1 MQASSYEEIM
11 ERLLSLIPD
20 DMDKREGSLIY
31 DALAPVALEM
41 QILLIEMENN
51 EKEAYADT
59 ASRLYL
65 IRRAKERGLKPY
77 PATKAVIK
85 AETVP
90 PDLEVPNGTRFSGE
104 GVIYRVVEKMAAGQY
119 KLLCEEAGETGNRF
133 NMDLIPIEYLEN
145 LQKIRAVELL
155 IPAEEEEA
163 TEDFRKRYF
172 DSFASQSFG
181 GNIADYKEK
190 VKAISGVAGVKVI
203 PVWQGPG
210 TVKLT
215 ILSSDYAVPSTEL
228 IQQLQ
233 EKIDPTENTGKGYG
247 IAPIGHKVT
256 VEGVSALTV
265 NIQTAVAYQSGWN
278 YEASKSYIEKAIDD
292 YFKELAKE
300 WETQKELVVRISQ
313 IETRLLNAPGILDIQ
328 KTKLNG
334 QEANL
339 ILGEMQIP
347 KRGVFHG

>member
-1 MQASSYEEIM
+1 MTYEEILQRM
-11 ERLLSLIPD
+11 MDRVPNTL
-20 DMDKREGSLIY
+20 DKREGSLIY
-31 DALAPVALEM
+31 TALAPAAAELM
-41 QILLIEMENN
+41 QMAIEMENN
-51 EKEAYADT
+51 QKESYADT
-59 ASRLYL
+59 ASRTYL

-85 AETVP
+85 AEITP
-90 PDLEVPNGTRFSGE
+90 RG
-104 GVIYRVVEKMAAGQY
+104 
-119 KLLCEEAGETGNRF
+119 LLIENGNRF
-133 NMDLIPIEYLEN
+133 SVEDVIYVLVGKIDESHYKLECETAGIPGNKVTGQLIPVEYIDGLES
-145 LQKIRAVELL
+145 ISISELL
-155 IPAEEEEA
+155 IPAEDEEE

-190 VKAISGVAGVKVI
+190 VKAISGVAGVKVM

-210 TVKLT
+210 TVKLM
-215 ILSSDYAVPSTEL
+215 ILAGDYDVPSAEL
-228 IQQLQ
+228 IQQVQ
-233 EKIDPTENTGKGYG
+233 EKIDPAENTGKGYG

-256 VEGVSALTV
+256 VEGVSALSIG
-265 NIQTAVAYQSGWN
+265 IQTNITYQSGWN
-278 YEASKSYIEKAIDD
+278 YQASKSYIEKALDD

-300 WETQKELVVRISQ
+300 WEVQKELVVRISQ

-334 QEANL
+334 QDTNL

-347 KRGVFHG
+347 KRGAFHG

>member
-1 MQASSYEEIM
+1 MTYEEILQRM
-11 ERLLSLIPD
+11 LGRVPNTI
-20 DMDKREGSLIY
+20 DKREGSLIY
-31 DALAPVALEM
+31 TALAPAAAELIQM
-41 QILLIEMENN
+41 AIEMENN
-51 EKEAYADT
+51 QKEAYADT
-59 ASRLYL
+59 ASRAYL

-85 AETVP
+85 AEITP
-90 PDLEVPNGTRFSGE
+90 RGLLIENGSRFSLE
-104 GVIYRVVEKMAAGQY
+104 DVIYVLVGKIDESHYKMECEIAGM
-119 KLLCEEAGETGNRF
+119 AGNKATGQ
-133 NMDLIPIEYLEN
+133 LIPVEYIDGLESIG
-145 LQKIRAVELL
+145 LSELL
-155 IPAEEEEA
+155 IPAEDEEA

-190 VKAISGVAGVKVI
+190 VKAISGVAGVKVT

-228 IQQLQ
+228 IQQVQ

-265 NIQTAVAYQSGWN
+265 NIQTAVTYQSGWN

-300 WETQKELVVRISQ
+300 WEAQKELVVRISQ

>member
-1 MQASSYEEIM
+1 MTYEEILQRM
-11 ERLLSLIPD
+11 LGRVPNTI
-20 DMDKREGSLIY
+20 DKREGSLIY
-31 DALAPVALEM
+31 TALAPAAAELIQM
-41 QILLIEMENN
+41 AIEMENN
-51 EKEAYADT
+51 QKEAYADT
-59 ASRLYL
+59 ASREYL

-85 AETVP
+85 AEIVP
-90 PDLEVPNGTRFSGE
+90 RGLFIENGSRFSVE
-104 GVIYRVVEKMAAGQY
+104 DVIYVLVGKIDESHYKMECETAGMPGNKAAGQ
-119 KLLCEEAGETGNRF
+119 
-133 NMDLIPIEYLEN
+133 LIPVEYIDGLEA
-145 LQKIRAVELL
+145 ISVSELL
-155 IPAEEEEA
+155 IPAEDEET

-203 PVWQGPG
+203 PVWQGAG

-215 ILSSDYAVPSTEL
+215 ILSSDYAVPSAEL
-228 IQQLQ
+228 IQQVQ
-233 EKIDPTENTGKGYG
+233 EKIDPKENTGKGYG

-265 NIQTAVAYQSGWN
+265 NIQTAVTYQSGWN
-278 YEASKSYIEKAIDD
+278 YEASKSYIEKAIDG

-300 WETQKELVVRISQ
+300 WEVQKELVVRISQ

-334 QEANL
+334 QDANL
-339 ILGEMQIP
+339 ILEEMQIP
-347 KRGVFHG
+347 KRGAFHG

>member
-1 MQASSYEEIM
+1 MTYEEILQRM
-11 ERLLSLIPD
+11 MDRVPNTL
-20 DMDKREGSLIY
+20 DKREGSLIY
-31 DALAPVALEM
+31 TALAPAAAELM
-41 QILLIEMENN
+41 QMAIEMENN
-51 EKEAYADT
+51 QKESYADT
-59 ASRLYL
+59 ASRTYL

-85 AETVP
+85 AEITP
-90 PDLEVPNGTRFSGE
+90 RG
-104 GVIYRVVEKMAAGQY
+104 
-119 KLLCEEAGETGNRF
+119 LLIENGNRF
-133 NMDLIPIEYLEN
+133 SVEDVIYVLVGKIDESHYKLECETAGIPGNKVTGQLTPVEYIDGLES
-145 LQKIRAVELL
+145 ISISELL
-155 IPAEEEEA
+155 IPAEDEEE

-190 VKAISGVAGVKVI
+190 VKAISGVAGVKVM

-210 TVKLT
+210 TVKLM
-215 ILSSDYAVPSTEL
+215 ILAGDYDVPSAEL
-228 IQQLQ
+228 IQQVQ
-233 EKIDPTENTGKGYG
+233 EKIDPAENTGKGYG

-256 VEGVSALTV
+256 VEGVSALSIG
-265 NIQTAVAYQSGWN
+265 IQTNITYQSGWN
-278 YEASKSYIEKAIDD
+278 YQASKSYIEKALDD

-300 WETQKELVVRISQ
+300 WEVQKELVVRISQ

-334 QEANL
+334 QGANL

-347 KRGVFHG
+347 KRGAFHG

>member
-1 MQASSYEEIM
+1 MTYEEILQRM
-11 ERLLSLIPD
+11 LGRVPNTI
-20 DMDKREGSLIY
+20 DKREGSLIY
-31 DALAPVALEM
+31 TALAPAAAELIQM
-41 QILLIEMENN
+41 AIEMENN
-51 EKEAYADT
+51 QKEAYADT
-59 ASRLYL
+59 ASREYL

-85 AETVP
+85 AEITP
-90 PDLEVPNGTRFSGE
+90 RGLFIENGSRFSLE
-104 GVIYRVVEKMAAGQY
+104 DVIYVLVGKIDESHYKMECEIAGM
-119 KLLCEEAGETGNRF
+119 TGNKATGQ
-133 NMDLIPIEYLEN
+133 LIPVEYIDGLESIG
-145 LQKIRAVELL
+145 LSELL
-155 IPAEEEEA
+155 IPAEDEEA

-190 VKAISGVAGVKVI
+190 VKAISGVAGVKVT

-215 ILSSDYAVPSTEL
+215 ILAGNYDVPSAEL
-228 IQQLQ
+228 IQQVQ
-233 EKIDPTENTGKGYG
+233 EKIDPAENTGKGYG

-265 NIQTAVAYQSGWN
+265 NIQTAVTYQSGWN
-278 YEASKSYIEKAIDD
+278 YEASKSYIEKVIDD

-300 WETQKELVVRISQ
+300 WEAQKELVVRISQ

-334 QEANL
+334 QDANL
-339 ILGEMQIP
+339 ILEEMQIP
-347 KRGVFHG
+347 KRGAFHG

>member
-1 MQASSYEEIM
+1 MTYEEILQRM
-11 ERLLSLIPD
+11 LGRVPNTL
-20 DMDKREGSLIY
+20 DKREGSLIY
-31 DALAPVALEM
+31 TALAPAAAELM
-41 QILLIEMENN
+41 QMAIEMENN
-51 EKEAYADT
+51 QKEAYADT
-59 ASRLYL
+59 ASRAYL

-85 AETVP
+85 AEITP
-90 PDLEVPNGTRFSGE
+90 RGLLIENGSRFSLE
-104 GVIYRVVEKMAAGQY
+104 DVIYVLVGKIDESHYKMECETTGMPGNKAAGQ
-119 KLLCEEAGETGNRF
+119 
-133 NMDLIPIEYLEN
+133 LIPVEYIDGLES
-145 LQKIRAVELL
+145 IGISELL
-155 IPAEEEEA
+155 IPAEDEEA

-190 VKAISGVAGVKVI
+190 VKAISGVAGVKVT
-203 PVWQGPG
+203 PVWQGAG

-215 ILSSDYAVPSTEL
+215 ILSSDYAAPSTEL
-228 IQQLQ
+228 IQQVQ

-256 VEGVSALTV
+256 VDGVSALSID
-265 NIQTAVAYQSGWN
+265 IQTNITYQSGWN
-278 YEASKSYIEKAIDD
+278 YEASKSYIEKALDD
-292 YFKELAKE
+292 YFKEMAKE
-300 WETQKELVVRISQ
+300 WEAQKELVVRISQ

-334 QEANL
+334 QDANL

-347 KRGVFHG
+347 KRGAFHG

>member
-1 MQASSYEEIM
+1 MTYEEILQRM
-11 ERLLSLIPD
+11 LSRVPNTL
-20 DMDKREGSLIY
+20 DKREGSLIY
-31 DALAPVALEM
+31 TALAPAAAELTQM
-41 QILLIEMENN
+41 AIEMENN
-51 EKEAYADT
+51 QKEAYADT
-59 ASRLYL
+59 ASREYL
-65 IRRAKERGLKPY
+65 IRRAKERGLNPY

-85 AETVP
+85 AEITP
-90 PDLEVPNGTRFSGE
+90 RGLLIENGSRFSLE
-104 GVIYRVVEKMAAGQY
+104 DVIYVLVGKIDESHYKMECEIAGM
-119 KLLCEEAGETGNRF
+119 TGNKATGQ
-133 NMDLIPIEYLEN
+133 LIPVEYIDGLESIG
-145 LQKIRAVELL
+145 LSELL
-155 IPAEEEEA
+155 IPAEDEEA

-172 DSFASQSFG
+172 DSFASQAFG

-190 VKAISGVAGVKVI
+190 VKAIGGVAGVKVT

-215 ILSSDYAVPSTEL
+215 ILAGNYDVPSAEL
-228 IQQLQ
+228 IQQVQ
-233 EKIDPTENTGKGYG
+233 EKIDPAENTGKGYG

-265 NIQTAVAYQSGWN
+265 NIQTAVTYQSGWN
-278 YEASKSYIEKAIDD
+278 YEASKSYIEKAIDG

-300 WETQKELVVRISQ
+300 WEVQKELVVRISQ

-334 QEANL
+334 QSANL

>member
-1 MQASSYEEIM
+1 MTYEEILQRM
-11 ERLLSLIPD
+11 LGRVPNTL
-20 DMDKREGSLIY
+20 DKREGSLIY
-31 DALAPVALEM
+31 TALAPAAAELM
-41 QILLIEMENN
+41 QMAIEMENN
-51 EKEAYADT
+51 QKEAYADT
-59 ASRLYL
+59 ASRAYL

-85 AETVP
+85 AEITP
-90 PDLEVPNGTRFSGE
+90 RGLLIENGSRFSLE
-104 GVIYRVVEKMAAGQY
+104 DVIYVLVGKIDESHYKMECETTGMPGNKAAGQ
-119 KLLCEEAGETGNRF
+119 
-133 NMDLIPIEYLEN
+133 LIPVEYIDGLES
-145 LQKIRAVELL
+145 IGISELL
-155 IPAEEEEA
+155 IPAEDEEA

-190 VKAISGVAGVKVI
+190 VKAISGVAGVKVT
-203 PVWQGPG
+203 PVWQGAG

-215 ILSSDYAVPSTEL
+215 ILSSDYAAPSTEL
-228 IQQLQ
+228 IQQVQ

-256 VEGVSALTV
+256 VDGVSDLSID
-265 NIQTAVAYQSGWN
+265 IQTNITYQSGWN
-278 YEASKSYIEKAIDD
+278 YEASKSYIEKALDD
-292 YFKELAKE
+292 YFKEMAKE
-300 WETQKELVVRISQ
+300 WEAQKELVVRISQ

-334 QEANL
+334 QDANL

-347 KRGVFHG
+347 KRGAFHG